1 MKETYE
7 KKYHELEKNH
17 FWHKARRKY
26 ILQLLKES
34 SKDVSILDIGCSSG
48 ILLNGL
54 VEIGFNVNSLYGIDI
69 SPKAVQQSKEN
80 GIQNSF
86 LMDASY
92 IDLKRKFDI
101 IIASDCLEHLEYD
114 EKALRNWYE
123 ILKPG
128 GSLYVFVPAFMIL
141 WTAHDLANMHF
152 RRYTRKALKKKLYE
166 SGFEIYKSSYWNFF
180 LFLPI
185 LLFRLISRLRSTK
198 KQNITGDL
206 EEISI
211 FNGLLFNLINFE
223 NKLLK
228 YVNFPFGVSTYCIAK
243 KGKNTDYSRTA

>member
-1 MKETYE
+1 MKEAYE

-26 ILQLLKES
+26 ILQLLKDS
-34 SKDVSILDIGCSSG
+34 SKDLSILDIGCSSG
-48 ILLNGL
+48 ILLNEL
-54 VEIGFNVNSLYGIDI
+54 VEIGFNVDNLYGIDI
-69 SPKAVQQSKEN
+69 SPNAVQQSKEN

-86 LMDASY
+86 LMDASN
-92 IDLKRKFDI
+92 IDLKREFDI

-141 WTAHDLANMHF
+141 WNAHDLANMHF

-166 SGFEIYKSSYWNFF
+166 SGFEINKSSYWNFF

-185 LLFRLISRLRSTK
+185 LLVRLISRLKASKT
-198 KQNITGDL
+198 QSSTGDL
-206 EEISI
+206 DEIPK
-211 FNGLLFNLINFE
+211 FNNLLFNLIRFE
-223 NKLLK
+223 NKLLS
-228 YVNFPFGVSTYCIAK
+228 YINLPFGVSTYCIAK
-243 KGKNTDYSRTA
+243 KGKDTDYSRTI